1 MEINRLRDL
10 NGEYYCYYKTIV
22 CDPQER
28 EWNIPP
34 EWNIN
39 GSRRYVKILSP
50 DIISIQSDIITDNL
64 ILNNQSQSLIPFNT
78 KIIITVANNRDI
90 VSFEVRIYINEKEF
104 TQKFHP
110 V

>member
-10 NGEYYCYYKTIV
+10 NGEYYCYYESFIF
-22 CDPQER
+22 DQQR
-28 EWNIPP
+28 EEWTIPP

-39 GSRRYVKILSP
+39 GSRRYIKILSP
-50 DIISIQSDIITDNL
+50 RNILMESDINNHL
-64 ILNNQSQSLIPFNT
+64 LFLNNNAQSLIPFNT
-78 KIIITVANNRDI
+78 KIIFTGNEDDI